1 MWFKI
6 TVFSEIN
13 LKHVLAHASQ
23 GNSEKSDIFSCVQL
37 IISLIFYN
45 FTLNTGTL
53 EWALSSKV
61 QMMYWFIKVQI
72 GIVCLQY

>member
-13 LKHVLAHASQ
+13 LKHVLACMHVHASQ

-53 EWALSSKV
+53 E
-61 QMMYWFIKVQI
+61 
-72 GIVCLQY
+72 

>member
-6 TVFSEIN
+6 TVYSEIN

-23 GNSEKSDIFSCVQL
+23 GNSKKSDIFSCVQL

-45 FTLNTGTL
+45 FTLNIGTL
-53 EWALSSKV
+53 E
-61 QMMYWFIKVQI
+61 
-72 GIVCLQY
+72 